1 MERKNKHKVTELKEN
16 GNWAK
21 KMVSIFPKKK
31 KKKVI
36 TLITLVTQLSN
47 D

>member
-31 KKKVI
+31 KKK
-36 TLITLVTQLSN
+36 LLL
-47 D
+47 